1 MSLSTTLVR
10 RAAVALSLVSLCA
23 RPGAAQNSQV
33 SLADASHKFLSPGMQ
48 GFEDRRKAGFGQFI
62 TDSTLRKA
70 SGSRLSR
77 LLIQHMPGIVIGNA
91 GSYGE
96 YPISS
101 RVCSGLSCSA
111 PRCYVRMYLDGMLVF
126 DGTPEQ
132 RNAQGIEL
140 STFKPDD
147 LSGIEYYAGPAGLP
161 ARYAGF
167 NSDCG
172 TLLFWSRES

>member
-1 MSLSTTLVR
+1 
-10 RAAVALSLVSLCA
+10 
-23 RPGAAQNSQV
+23 
-33 SLADASHKFLSPGMQ
+33 
-48 GFEDRRKAGFGQFI
+48 
-62 TDSTLRKA
+62 
-70 SGSRLSR
+70 
-77 LLIQHMPGIVIGNA
+77 
-91 GSYGE
+91 
-96 YPISS
+96 
-101 RVCSGLSCSA
+101 
-111 PRCYVRMYLDGMLVF
+111 MYLDGMLVF